1 MRRLLLLSNSGII
14 AFYSN
19 GKGDKDLIKINFVK
33 VYTSADTQ
41 KTDILKDNIDKSG
54 IYLWENKNNKR
65 FYIGSSINL
74 KRRLNSYYNLKSLAK
89 EPTRYI
95 NNAILKEGH
104 SAFILY
110 ILEYCSKE
118 ILLQREQHYFDLL
131 KPSYNI
137 CPIAGSTLGLL
148 HNEDTKNKISINKL
162 GTNLGEDNHFYNK
175 IHTDEAKKKMS
186 LAKLGKSLSSDIKEK
201 ISNTMKGITFS
212 EEHKYKL
219 SLSKKNSK
227 KLSVLDLRT
236 NQETIYIS
244 ISQAEKLLGL
254 PKGSIGLN
262 LKSKTGAP
270 YHRIY
275 KFLLLPPDLPHG
287 KE

>member
-1 MRRLLLLSNSGII
+1 MEVPGGDYQTHEPCVEWDTHCVPDINLKKNFFLYKTAKQIFFSNFIVKHRSLSIFNVKLLGFSGIVEGRSKLNMRWLLLLSNSGII

-54 IYLWENKNNKR
+54 IYLWENKNNKQ

-118 ILLQREQHYFDLL
+118 ILLQREQHYFYLL

-148 HNEDTKNKISINKL
+148 HNEETKNKISI
-162 GTNLGEDNHFYNK
+162 
-175 IHTDEAKKKMS
+175 
-186 LAKLGKSLSSDIKEK
+186 
-201 ISNTMKGITFS
+201 
-212 EEHKYKL
+212 
-219 SLSKKNSK
+219 K
-227 KLSVLDLRT
+227 KLVPS
-236 NQETIYIS
+236 
-244 ISQAEKLLGL
+244 
-254 PKGSIGLN
+254 
-262 LKSKTGAP
+262 
-270 YHRIY
+270 
-275 KFLLLPPDLPHG
+275 PPP
-287 KE
+287 